1 MLTVGGVVKALAADF
16 PGITVSKVRFLEAEG
31 IVTPARTAAG
41 YRQFSAGD
49 LERLRFALTAQR
61 DRFWPLRRVREALD
75 ALDRG
80 VSLEE
85 FGATVAPVAATPS
98 VDLPRSQTVRLTRA
112 ELLSASGLEPAMAD
126 DLVSYGLLTPS
137 RRGHF
142 SAADLQVAG
151 DLLTADLEDGARTLI
166 EEANTAAVD
175 LGRPLHDREAQPADG
190 VATGLLGAAIEAVE
204 DPLAVD
210 GRDEGAVS
218 ADGRVLGTY
227 LHGLFAA
234 DGFRRSFLD
243 RLGAPARAAARYEA
257 AVETALDAI
266 ADGLEQALDLDALLA
281 LAGPVTPARG

>member
-142 SAADLQVAG
+142 SAADLQVA
-151 DLLTADLEDGARTLI
+151 
-166 EEANTAAVD
+166 
-175 LGRPLHDREAQPADG
+175 
-190 VATGLLGAAIEAVE
+190 
-204 DPLAVD
+204 
-210 GRDEGAVS
+210 
-218 ADGRVLGTY
+218 
-227 LHGLFAA
+227 
-234 DGFRRSFLD
+234 
-243 RLGAPARAAARYEA
+243 RAAAQLA
-257 AVETALDAI
+257 AYGIEGRHLRMFRTAADREVSLIEQVLAPRPNEGGERAASASEIARWCLTLHAALVAAGIETTAV
-266 ADGLEQALDLDALLA
+266 
-281 LAGPVTPARG
+281 P